1 MTSQVFP
8 ARFESPAGLS
18 VQVHAN
24 GSIRRIDHRGIILN
38 LFLGSEIEGG
48 PANIYL
54 RRHGASIESVPLFGP
69 RSPAAVFVDE
79 DGLAVQGQWNDIG
92 FTVSL
97 TLAQSAPAWLWR
109 GRLEHRGAGTAVVD
123 LIYAQDL
130 ALAHYGAVRMNEYYV
145 SQYVDYTPLVHARC
159 GSVLAVRQN
168 LSMGGRNPWAVI
180 GSLRNGVSFATDA
193 LQFHGLA
200 TRAGEV
206 AAGLCVPMLPGKRR
220 QHEHSMAVIQDAQ
233 LRLDPG
239 APATLGFFGWFEEHH
254 AEASSPADLAFVDR
268 ALALPE
274 ANSRLRKV
282 ETPSDKLRVSDGAR
296 SATLFSARPTLKS
309 LDLTEA
315 ELAELFGTDW
325 RNVEREKGC
334 TLSFFTGAN
343 RHVVLKAKELTTL
356 RPHGHLI
363 RSGDHL
369 VPDEASL
376 TSTTWMAGVFNSLVT
391 QGHVNINRFLSTP
404 RSYLSL
410 QRSAG
415 QRIFVALQDGYH
427 LLDVPS
433 AYEMT
438 PNGCRWVY
446 KHEGGVIEVRS
457 WAPIDRHE
465 LNLSIE
471 VLAGA
476 PCRFLV
482 SHHIALNGDDGAD
495 ALPPEFVQ
503 DEDGVAIRPAVE
515 CDVSRRFP
523 DGFFRIDAGRGTII
537 EHVGGDEDL
546 FLDGE
551 SRRLPFVTIRIAQAR
566 EASLRITG
574 HLIQKAEA
582 PFDKLRVSGEN
593 SLKSGRGSAHAEPVE
608 ARGGVFQRAASG
620 GSGADIAA
628 VCGSDQSKADQFWQ
642 GMVGPLTLHA
652 PDSLFGFAARSDP
665 TGSGPSAE
673 GFGPQAGPAEPTP
686 TAGRGDAG
694 RLQEILPWLA
704 HNAMIHYLAPRG
716 LEQFSGGGWGT
727 RDVCQ
732 GPVEMLLALGR
743 WEPLRDLLLRVFKT
757 QNSDGDW
764 PQWFMFFERE
774 RRIRPGDSHGDIVFW
789 PLLALA
795 QYLIASE
802 DASLLDATAPFFHPE
817 GDERAEKATIWG
829 HVERALTVIDRRV
842 IPGTRLAAYG
852 HGDWNDSLQPVDQA
866 MCERLCSAWT
876 VTLHYQMLATLAK
889 ALRRIGRPE
898 PAETLE
904 AAARSVKDDFQRLL
918 IVDGTIPGYAYFQ
931 ADGRIEYLL
940 HSRDRTTGITYSL
953 LPMIHAIINDLLTA
967 EQAAAHVA
975 CIKEHLLAVDGA
987 RLFDR
992 PFSYHG
998 GPQHYFQR
1006 AESSTF
1012 FGREIG
1018 IMYTHAHLRY
1028 AEAMARYGDADAL
1041 VLALRQANPI
1051 GLRSAVPAAMPR
1063 QANCY
1068 YSSSDAAFLDRYQ
1081 ALAEYEKVKTG
1092 EVPLEGGWRVY
1103 SSGAGIAL
1111 RLIHECLLGIR
1122 RRKSV
1127 LVLDPVIPKALD
1139 GLRAEVELAG
1149 RRVTV
1154 VYRSAQMGYGPTA
1167 IALNGTPL
1175 PFEREANP
1183 YRTGGV
1189 AVAMAAVSERLTGAA
1204 NTLQIQ
1210 LG

>member
-8 ARFESPAGLS
+8 ARFESPSGLS
-18 VQVHAN
+18 VQVNAN
-24 GSIRRIDHRGIILN
+24 GSIRRIDHRDIIIN

-48 PANIYL
+48 PTNIYL
-54 RRHGASIESVPLFGP
+54 RRHGTSIESVPLLGP
-69 RSPAAVFVDE
+69 RSPAVVFVDE
-79 DGLAVQGQWNDIG
+79 NGLTVQGEWNDIG
-92 FTVSL
+92 FTLSL
-97 TLAQSAPAWLWR
+97 TLAQSAPAWRWH
-109 GRLEHRGAGTAVVD
+109 GTLENTGTAPAVVD

-145 SQYVDYTPLVHARC
+145 SQYVDYTPLTHARC

-206 AAGLCVPMLPGKRR
+206 AAGLRAPMLAGRR
-220 QHEHSMAVIQDAQ
+220 QQHEHSMAVIQDAQ
-233 LRLDPG
+233 LQLEPG
-239 APATLGFFGWFEEHH
+239 ASARRGFFGWFEEHH
-254 AEASSPADLAFVDR
+254 AAASSPADLAFVDR
-268 ALALPE
+268 ALALRE
-274 ANSRLRKV
+274 ARK
-282 ETPSDKLRVSDGAR
+282 PPARRVKKDSG
-296 SATLFSARPTLKS
+296 SATLFSARPILKS
-309 LDLTEA
+309 VDLTDTEA
-315 ELAELFGTDW
+315 TDLFGKDW
-325 RNVEREKGC
+325 RNVERENGC
-334 TLSFFTGAN
+334 TLSFFAGSN
-343 RHVVLKAKELTTL
+343 RHVVLKAKELKTL

-363 RSGDHL
+363 RSGGHL

-376 TSTTWMAGVFNSLVT
+376 TSTTWMAGVVNSLVT
-391 QGHVNINRFLSTP
+391 QGHVNINRFLSTT

-415 QRIFVALQDGYH
+415 QRIFVELQDGYH

-446 KHEGGVIEVRS
+446 KHEGGVIQVRS

-471 VLAGA
+471 ILAGA

-482 SHHIALNGDDGAD
+482 SHHVALNGDDGAD
-495 ALPPEFVQ
+495 ALPAQFVQ
-503 DEDGVAIRPAVE
+503 DGDGVVIRPAVE

-523 DGFFRIDAGRGTII
+523 DGFFRIDAGRGTSI
-537 EHVGGDEDL
+537 ERVGGDENL
-546 FLDGE
+546 FLDGQ
-551 SRRLPFVTIRIAQAR
+551 SRRQPFVTIHIAKTR
-566 EASLRITG
+566 SASLRITG
-574 HLIQKAEA
+574 HLIPAA
-582 PFDKLRVSGEN
+582 GVG
-593 SLKSGRGSAHAEPVE
+593 GSAPE
-608 ARGGVFQRAASG
+608 
-620 GSGADIAA
+620 IAA
-628 VCGSDQSKADQFWQ
+628 VCAADQSKADQFWR

-652 PDSLFGFAARSDP
+652 PSSLSGFSARSDP
-665 TGSGPSAE
+665 TRPPEASGVRARPPEPSAE
-673 GFGPQAGPAEPTP
+673 GFGTSAAGLRSAEPQAGPAEPPP
-686 TAGRGDAG
+686 TAGPDDAG
-694 RLQEILPWLA
+694 RIQEILPWLA

-774 RRIRPGDSHGDIVFW
+774 RGIRPADSHGDVVFW

-802 DASLLDATAPFFHPE
+802 DASVLDAVVPFFHYE
-817 GDERAEKATIWG
+817 GDDRAEKATIWG
-829 HVERALTVIDRRV
+829 HVERALKVIGQRV
-842 IPGTRLAAYG
+842 IPGTHLAAYG
-852 HGDWNDSLQPVDQA
+852 HGDWNDSLRPADPA
-866 MCERLCSAWT
+866 MRERLCSAWT
-876 VTLHYQMLATLAK
+876 VTLHHQTLTTLAE
-889 ALRRIGRPE
+889 ALRSIGRPE
-898 PAETLE
+898 SAETLE
-904 AAARSVKDDFQRLL
+904 ASAHCVKEDFHRVL
-918 IVDGTIPGYAYFQ
+918 IADGTIAGYVYFQ
-931 ADGRIEYLL
+931 DDGRIEYLL
-940 HSRDRTTGITYSL
+940 HPRDRTTGITYSL
-953 LPMIHAIINDLLTA
+953 LPMIHAIINDLLMPA
-967 EQAAAHVA
+967 QAAAHVG
-975 CIKEHLLAVDGA
+975 CIKEHLLGVDGA
-987 RLFDR
+987 RLSDR
-992 PFSYHG
+992 PFQYHG
-998 GPQHYFQR
+998 GPQRYFQR

-1028 AEAMARYGDADAL
+1028 AEAMARYGDADAFL
-1041 VLALRQANPI
+1041 LALRQANPI
-1051 GLRSAVPAAMPR
+1051 GVRSVVPAAMPR

-1068 YSSSDAAFLDRYQ
+1068 YSSSDAAFMDRYQ

-1149 RRVTV
+1149 KHVSV
-1154 VYRSAQMGYGPTA
+1154 EYRTEKLGYGPTA
-1167 IALNGTPL
+1167 ITLNGAPL
-1175 PFEREANP
+1175 PFEREVNT
-1183 YRTGGV
+1183 YRTGGA
-1189 AVAMAAVSERLTGAA
+1189 AVSLAAVSERLTDAA

-1210 LG
+1210 LR

>member
-8 ARFESPAGLS
+8 ARFESPSGLS
-18 VQVHAN
+18 VQVNAN
-24 GSIRRIDHRGIILN
+24 GSIRRIDHRDIILN

-54 RRHGASIESVPLFGP
+54 RRHGTSIESIPLLGP
-69 RSPAAVFVDE
+69 RSPAVVFVDE
-79 DGLAVQGQWNDIG
+79 GGLTVQGEWNDIS
-92 FTVSL
+92 FSLSL
-97 TLAQSAPAWLWR
+97 TLARSAPAWRW
-109 GRLEHRGAGTAVVD
+109 HGTLKNTGTVPAVVD

-145 SQYVDYTPLVHARC
+145 SQYVDYTPLTHTRC

-168 LSMGGRNPWAVI
+168 LSMGGRNPWVVI

-200 TRAGEV
+200 TRAGEA
-206 AAGLCVPMLPGKRR
+206 AAGLRAPTLMGRR
-220 QHEHSMAVIQDAQ
+220 QQHEHSMAVIQDAQ
-233 LRLDPG
+233 LRLEPG
-239 APATLGFFGWFEEHH
+239 ASARRGFFGWFEEHH
-254 AEASSPADLAFVDR
+254 AAASSPADLAFVDR
-268 ALALPE
+268 VLALRE
-274 ANSRLRKV
+274 ASKRRAH
-282 ETPSDKLRVSDGAR
+282 RVKKESR
-296 SATLFSARPTLKS
+296 SATLFSACPMLKS
-309 LDLTEA
+309 LDLTDTEVTD
-315 ELAELFGTDW
+315 LFGTELRD
-325 RNVEREKGC
+325 VERENGC
-334 TLSFFTGAN
+334 TFSFFAGAN
-343 RHVVLKAKELTTL
+343 RHVVLKAKELKTL

-391 QGHVNINRFLSTP
+391 QGHVNINRFLSTT

-415 QRIFVALQDGYH
+415 QRVFVELEDGYH

-433 AYEMT
+433 AYEMA

-446 KHEGGVIEVRS
+446 KHEGGVLQVRS

-465 LNLSIE
+465 LNLSVEI
-471 VLAGA
+471 LAGE

-482 SHHIALNGDDGAD
+482 SNHVALNGDDGAD
-495 ALPPEFVQ
+495 AVPAKFVQ
-503 DEDGVAIRPAVE
+503 DGDGIVIRPAVE

-523 DGFFRIDAGRGTII
+523 EGFFRIDAGRGTTI
-537 EHVGGDEDL
+537 EHVSGDEDL
-546 FLDGE
+546 FLDGQ
-551 SRRLPFVTIRIAQAR
+551 SRRQPLVTIRMAKTR
-566 EASLRITG
+566 SASLSITG
-574 HLIQKAEA
+574 HLIPVAGI
-582 PFDKLRVSGEN
+582 D
-593 SLKSGRGSAHAEPVE
+593 GSAPE
-608 ARGGVFQRAASG
+608 
-620 GSGADIAA
+620 ITA
-628 VCGSDQSKADQFWQ
+628 VCGDDQRKADRFWQ

-652 PDSLFGFAARSDP
+652 PSSLSDFAARSDP
-665 TGSGPSAE
+665 TGSGPT
-673 GFGPQAGPAEPTP
+673 EPTP

-694 RLQEILPWLA
+694 RIQEILQWLA

-743 WEPLRDLLLRVFKT
+743 WEPLRDLLVRVFKT

-774 RRIRPGDSHGDIVFW
+774 RGIRPGDSHGDIVFW

-795 QYLIASE
+795 QYVNASE
-802 DASLLDATAPFFHPE
+802 DAKVLDEVVPFFHPE
-817 GDERAEKATIWG
+817 GDGRAEKATIWG
-829 HVERALTVIDRRV
+829 HVERALKVIAQRV
-842 IPGTRLAAYG
+842 IPGTHLAAYG
-852 HGDWNDSLQPVDQA
+852 HGDWNDSLQPVDA
-866 MCERLCSAWT
+866 SMCERLCSTWT
-876 VTLHYQMLATLAK
+876 VTLHHQTLTTLAE
-889 ALRRIGRPE
+889 ALRSVGRPE
-898 PAETLE
+898 SAEALE
-904 AAARSVKDDFQRLL
+904 ASAQRVEVDFHRVL
-918 IVDGTIPGYAYFQ
+918 IADGTIAGYAYFQ
-931 ADGRIEYLL
+931 DDGRIEYLL
-940 HSRDRTTGITYSL
+940 HPRDQTTGITYSL
-953 LPMIHAIINDLLTA
+953 LPMIHAIINNLFTPV
-967 EQAAAHVA
+967 QAAAHVG
-975 CIKEHLLAVDGA
+975 CIKEHLLGVDGA

-992 PFSYHG
+992 PFQYHG
-998 GPQHYFQR
+998 GPQRYFQR

-1028 AEAMARYGDADAL
+1028 AEAMARYGDADAFL
-1041 VLALRQANPI
+1041 LALRQANPI
-1051 GLRSAVPAAMPR
+1051 GIRSVVPAARPR

-1068 YSSSDAAFLDRYQ
+1068 YSSSDAAFMDRYQ

-1127 LVLDPVIPKALD
+1127 LLLDPVIPKALN

-1149 RRVTV
+1149 KHVSV
-1154 VYRSAQMGYGPTA
+1154 VYRTEKLGYGPTA
-1167 IALNGTPL
+1167 ITLNGTAL
-1175 PFEREANP
+1175 SFEREANT
-1183 YRTGGV
+1183 YRTGG
-1189 AVAMAAVSERLTGAA
+1189 AAVSMAAIRERLNDAA

-1210 LG
+1210 LR